1 MHCVSKPRKPRN
13 RRDALELFYELL
25 PCFSAFG
32 YQFGVRRCMLPCK
45 KSFLPRSNREGE
57 IRERHSIM
65 KILAGKFNRRLR
77 WILALAILFFAAAA
91 LFYPYHY
98 PTRVYA
104 AQEKERAAGGD
115 QTTSLSDQTDLAVT
129 VYNSNI
135 ALVRDVRQLA
145 LPGGAFRLKFM
156 DIAATVNPAT
166 VHFRSLTDPEKLGVI
181 EQNYEYDLLEPA
193 KLLHKYVGKEVT
205 LVRSYMENGS
215 TKREE
220 IKATLLSD
228 NNGPVWKIGNDI
240 VTGVYSEGYRF
251 PEVPANLYERPT
263 LLMSLEN
270 SGARKQQIEASYL
283 ATNLSW
289 NADYVLTV
297 ARDDKAADLDGW
309 VTLANSSGT
318 AFHNARLQLVAGD
331 LNRLPQNGLRDMV
344 VSKSMAVA
352 GAAERQFQQESFS
365 EYHLYTLGR
374 RTSVE
379 DKETKQISLLQG
391 SGVPVEKIFVVNG
404 QNFYYH
410 NQQNPGSPLKDPVMV
425 FYKFKNEEKAG
436 LGMPLPAGNVR
447 VYQKDSKGGVLFVG
461 EDRIDHTP
469 KDENVTVHIGNAFDV
484 VAERK
489 QTDYKRIDTH
499 VWEMEFE
506 ITLRNHKDTPIV
518 VQVNEPIGGDW
529 EMLSSSYKYTKT
541 SAWAAQ
547 FNVPVDKNGTSVL
560 KYRIRARW

>member
-1 MHCVSKPRKPRN
+1 MKT
-13 RRDALELFYELL
+13 
-25 PCFSAFG
+25 
-32 YQFGVRRCMLPCK
+32 
-45 KSFLPRSNREGE
+45 PRSQSTVRLLWV
-57 IRERHSIM
+57 ISAAAV
-65 KILAGKFNRRLR
+65 LTAG
-77 WILALAILFFAAAA
+77 AAILYPAA
-91 LFYPYHY
+91 
-98 PTRVYA
+98 RSNNVYA
-104 AQEKERAAGGD
+104 AQEKEAARAAAGD
-115 QTTSLSDQTDLAVT
+115 QSTSLGDQTDLNVT

-135 ALVRDVRQLA
+135 ALVRDVRQLV
-145 LPGGAFRLKFM
+145 LPSGTFRLKFM

-166 VHFRSLTDPEKLGVI
+166 VHFRSLTDPDKLGVI

-193 KLLHKYVGKEVT
+193 KLLHKYVGREVT
-205 LVRSYMENGS
+205 LVRAYQDNGT

-240 VTGVYSEGYRF
+240 VTGMFAESYRF

-270 SGARKQQIEASYL
+270 SGARKHQIEASYL
-283 ATNLSW
+283 ASNLSW

-309 VTLANSSGT
+309 VTVVNNSGT
-318 AFHNARLQLVAGD
+318 AFHNARLQLVAGE
-331 LNRLPQNGLRDMV
+331 LNRVQQIGGLRDM
-344 VSKSMAVA
+344 AVNRA
-352 GAAERQFQQESFS
+352 MEAKAAAPQFQQESFS
-365 EYHLYTLGR
+365 EYHLYSLGR
-374 RTSVE
+374 KTSVE

-404 QNFYYH
+404 QNYYYH
-410 NQQNPGSPLKDPVMV
+410 NAQNPGSPLKDPVMV
-425 FYKFKNEEKAG
+425 YYKFKNEEKAG
-436 LGMPLPAGNVR
+436 LGIPLPAGNVR
-447 VYQKDSKGGVLFVG
+447 VYQKDSKGGILFAG

-469 KDENVTVHIGNAFDV
+469 KDENVNIHIGNAFDV
-484 VAERK
+484 VAEHK

-506 ITLRNHKDTPIV
+506 VTLRNHKDAPVT

-529 EMLSSSYKYTKT
+529 EMLSSTYKYTKT
-541 SAWAAQ
+541 AAFAAQ
-547 FNVPVDKNGTSVL
+547 FNVPVAKDGTSVL